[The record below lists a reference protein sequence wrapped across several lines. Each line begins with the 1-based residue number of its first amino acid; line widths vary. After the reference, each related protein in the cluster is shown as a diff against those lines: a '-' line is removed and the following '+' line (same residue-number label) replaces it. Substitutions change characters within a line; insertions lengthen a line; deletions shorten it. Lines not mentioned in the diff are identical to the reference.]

1 MKDNNIKKMEKSITI
16 IPGYVAGISS
26 RKDRTWRIT
35 LETQELTPDLV
46 ASAMQLMNKYGFVAF
61 KEAEFQ
67 HDEETS
73 LDEIDMDLGGGG
85 KSPSQRLR
93 NVFYVLWKKENKGFK
108 SFKDYYAHRMENVI
122 DFYKEKIDK

>member
-1 MKDNNIKKMEKSITI
+1 MSETKSITL
-16 IPGYVAGISS
+16 IPGYVAGMSS

-35 LETQELTPDLV
+35 IETQELTPD
-46 ASAMQLMNKYGFVAF
+46 AAGEIMQLMNKYGCMAF

-67 HDEETS
+67 EDEETA

-93 NVFYVLWKKENKGFK
+93 NVFFILFKQNNKGYK
-108 SFKDYYAHRMENVI
+108 SFKDYYANCMENVI
-122 DFYKEKIDK
+122 DFYKGKIDQ